1 MYELTVDNMAAGS
14 FPGLDDA
21 KREAARLAGMPLL
34 FDISVVSGSPT
45 EWSAVYDGHS
55 YRITLSQGELIA

>member
-1 MYELTVDNMAAGS
+1 MYELTVDNVAVGT

-34 FDISVVSGSPT
+34 FDVSAVAGSPT
-45 EWSAVYDGHS
+45 GWSAVHDGHV
-55 YRITLSQGELIA
+55 YRIALSQGELID